1 MRVLGEAEAE
11 KAARVGIGQAL
22 AIEEQVRA
30 YGGPQLQLT
39 QQVMGR
45 FAEAIERSGVE
56 VVPRVLVSGK
66 SGTDGAGV
74 GGQGSI
80 FEALLAMLLADRS
93 GAHVEAPR
101 APISPEVEAT
111 RTRLRA
117 ELMQTLQQPSNGAP
131 APPPLP
137 QK

>member
-11 KAARVGIGQAL
+11 KAARVGIAQAL

-45 FAEAIERSGVE
+45 FAEAIEHSGVD

-66 SGTDGAGV
+66 SGTDG
-74 GGQGSI
+74 GGMGTQGSI
-80 FEALLAMLLADRS
+80 FEALLAMLLSERA

-101 APISPEVEAT
+101 GPVNPEVEAT
-111 RTRLRA
+111 RTRMRA
-117 ELMQTLQQPSNGAP
+117 ELMATLQQPSNGTP
-131 APPPLP
+131 AATPP